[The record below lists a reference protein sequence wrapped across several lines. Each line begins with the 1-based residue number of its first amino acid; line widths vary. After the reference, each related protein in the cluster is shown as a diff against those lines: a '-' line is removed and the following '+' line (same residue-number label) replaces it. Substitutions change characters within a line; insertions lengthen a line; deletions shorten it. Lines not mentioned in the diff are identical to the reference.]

1 MIDSPAEPIPAV
13 RPENASDTARP
24 LAPPLLTDLAPVA
37 GSFHARQVVD
47 QAITPN
53 DFPRLISLVRA
64 LAPDTGSARELGDGL
79 QWEQNSGLSS
89 LSLTINPEPSGTVI
103 RADLRTDGERVT
115 YGLVVGVAT
124 LLATLGTFASHGSGP
139 SIIGVAVTTLVAGGG
154 IARQLLRYT
163 GRRRASALQ
172 ALVAK
177 IAAGLRG
184 DLT

>member
-1 MIDSPAEPIPAV
+1 MIDSPAEPVPAV
-13 RPENASDTARP
+13 RQERAPDPSGP
-24 LAPPLLTDLAPVA
+24 LPPPLLTDLAPVA

-64 LAPDTGSARELGDGL
+64 LAPDTGSARQLGDGL
-79 QWEQNSGLSS
+79 QWEHDSGLSS

-115 YGLVVGVAT
+115 YALVVGVAT
-124 LLATLGTFASHGSGP
+124 ILATLGTLASHWSALG
-139 SIIGVAVTTLVAGGG
+139 IIGVAITTLVAGGG

-163 GRRRASALQ
+163 GRRRAAALQ